1 MFIGA
6 IAITDG
12 RYGKGVG
19 PVHMSSVSCDGHEMR
34 LESCSHNNG
43 VGVTNCHHGRDAGV
57 LCEGTIVVVA
67 SCDYTSLSTETLDH
81 YDITID
87 EVPQGPYSIGSK
99 NTIHCNVSPR
109 PHLPVTYQ
117 WRTTATG
124 VILSDTSAVSPNA
137 TVVIQPSATKY
148 VYCYCIVKQTG
159 TTIGTG
165 VIRIDINSE
174 NHHCQIL
181 LIVIDGQ
188 YRYPPASSSCT
199 IDGYYWL

>member
-34 LESCSHNNG
+34 LENCGHSNG

-81 YDITID
+81 YC
-87 EVPQGPYSIGSK
+87 K
-99 NTIHCNVSPR
+99 CR
-109 PHLPVTYQ
+109 
-117 WRTTATG
+117 
-124 VILSDTSAVSPNA
+124 
-137 TVVIQPSATKY
+137 
-148 VYCYCIVKQTG
+148 
-159 TTIGTG
+159 
-165 VIRIDINSE
+165 
-174 NHHCQIL
+174 
-181 LIVIDGQ
+181 
-188 YRYPPASSSCT
+188 
-199 IDGYYWL
+199 